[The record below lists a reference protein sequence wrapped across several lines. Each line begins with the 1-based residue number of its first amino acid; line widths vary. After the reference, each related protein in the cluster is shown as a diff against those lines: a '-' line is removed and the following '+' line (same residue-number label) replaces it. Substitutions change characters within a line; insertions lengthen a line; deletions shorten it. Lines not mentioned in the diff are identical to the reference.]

1 MNIKWK
7 SFSALTKDELYA
19 LLNLRQQVFVVEQD
33 CPFIDA
39 DFKDQ
44 DCDHLLAYQ
53 DNELVGYLRVVK
65 PGKQYHGPEIG
76 RVLTAEKI
84 RREGAGKIL
93 TQEAIEFCATK
104 YAGQEISISA
114 QHRLQDFYRDFGFI
128 VQGEVYL
135 EDDIDHI
142 KMTLTPKKQMSNRF
156 LQWRFEIHPLLILGG
171 IISIAIIGSSFIQ
184 KVDLTQL
191 NWVAKIDERAISKE
205 KYETYLE
212 SIAQSRKTGLIESD
226 PENILERMIDEELL
240 IQRGIDLGMIENNPE
255 IRSMIIQKMIS
266 SIVAETDNLRIS
278 TKDLKAFY
286 SANQDLFT
294 PSPKLHLIKLSFA
307 SDQRA
312 SGITAKDFLADGDL
326 AAAKSLASIEV
337 ISLPNTLLPAMKVRE
352 YIGPYL
358 TQVALGLQEG
368 EVSDLIEL
376 DDQFHLLVPVQKM
389 IQGAPEFNDIYQEVE
404 SEYIRFKGEE
414 MLDEYLEDLRNWY
427 DVVKANDL

>member
-312 SGITAKDFLADGDL
+312 SGIMAKDFLADGDL

-376 DDQFHLLVPVQKM
+376 DDQFHLLVPVQKV

>member
-376 DDQFHLLVPVQKM
+376 DDQFHLLVPVQKV

>member
-1 MNIKWK
+1 M
-7 SFSALTKDELYA
+7 
-19 LLNLRQQVFVVEQD
+19 
-33 CPFIDA
+33 C
-39 DFKDQ
+39 
-44 DCDHLLAYQ
+44 
-53 DNELVGYLRVVK
+53 
-65 PGKQYHGPEIG
+65 
-76 RVLTAEKI
+76 
-84 RREGAGKIL
+84 
-93 TQEAIEFCATK
+93 
-104 YAGQEISISA
+104 
-114 QHRLQDFYRDFGFI
+114 
-128 VQGEVYL
+128 
-135 EDDIDHI
+135 
-142 KMTLTPKKQMSNRF
+142 
-156 LQWRFEIHPLLILGG
+156 
-171 IISIAIIGSSFIQ
+171 SS
-184 KVDLTQL
+184 DL
-191 NWVAKIDERAISKE
+191 
-205 KYETYLE
+205 
-212 SIAQSRKTGLIESD
+212 
-226 PENILERMIDEELL
+226 LL

-307 SDQRA
+307 ADQRA

-376 DDQFHLLVPVQKM
+376 DDQFHLLVPVQKV

>member
-307 SDQRA
+307 ADQRA

-376 DDQFHLLVPVQKM
+376 DDQFHLLVPVQKV